1 MTSPWRAWVSLLP
14 ALLLAG
20 LGTATGAALTL
31 RMSLHASGTGA
42 GLYEPGSFTL
52 AHWMN
57 LLEGHHRGIIAATV
71 ATGLA
76 AAVLSTAVGYLVA
89 LAAAPLAGGR
99 LRLGIL
105 LILAPRLSG
114 VLAALFGLQRLLP
127 RGWLGSVLAEA
138 WLMVPYSALILLVAF
153 RAIDPALP
161 AAARGLGAGPWTVLA
176 RVIWPLSLPAVA
188 LCLQLGWVWGLGA
201 FLGPLFLGG
210 PEQATLATEMHREAF
225 DLGRWPQA
233 AADGVA
239 LALLT
244 MTAWVWG
251 GRRAPA

>member
-1 MTSPWRAWVSLLP
+1 MTSPWRAWALLMP

-20 LGTATGAALTL
+20 LGTAAGAALTL
-31 RMSLHASGTGA
+31 RMSLHATGTGA

-52 AHWMN
+52 AHWMS
-57 LLEGHHRGIIAATV
+57 LADEHHRAIIGATV

-76 AAVLSTAVGYLVA
+76 AALVSTAVGYLLALVA
-89 LAAAPLAGGR
+89 ATLGGGR
-99 LRLGIL
+99 LGWVLM

-114 VLAALFGLQRLLP
+114 VLAALFGLQRLVP
-127 RGWLGSVLAEA
+127 RGWVGSALAEA
-138 WLMVPYSALILLVAF
+138 WLMVPYAALILLVAL
-153 RAIDPALP
+153 RGIDPALP

-225 DLGRWPQA
+225 DLGRWPRA
-233 AADGVA
+233 AADGLA
-239 LALLT
+239 LAALT
-244 MTAWVWG
+244 MGAWAWG
-251 GRRAPA
+251 GRREAA